1 MRILMVED
9 DQALA
14 EVLVRGLQKAGDVVD
29 WVSRGQQAWTALHT
43 ATEHFDLLVLDL
55 GLPDGDGLS
64 LLRKLRNEGN
74 TMPTLILTARDA
86 LEDRVSGL
94 DAGADDYLVKPFEL
108 AELQARL
115 RALGRRQRGKSSE
128 EWRLGPLRL
137 DPGQLRAWLS
147 DADLQLNRREFM
159 LLRAL
164 AERSGQ
170 VITRSRLEEQLYGWG
185 EEVESNTLEVHIHHL
200 RKKLGKDAIRTVRG
214 VGYRLEL
221 AE

>member
-115 RALGRRQRGKSSE
+115 RALGRRQRG
-128 EWRLGPLRL
+128 
-137 DPGQLRAWLS
+137 A
-147 DADLQLNRREFM
+147 
-159 LLRAL
+159 
-164 AERSGQ
+164 
-170 VITRSRLEEQLYGWG
+170 
-185 EEVESNTLEVHIHHL
+185 
-200 RKKLGKDAIRTVRG
+200 
-214 VGYRLEL
+214 
-221 AE
+221 